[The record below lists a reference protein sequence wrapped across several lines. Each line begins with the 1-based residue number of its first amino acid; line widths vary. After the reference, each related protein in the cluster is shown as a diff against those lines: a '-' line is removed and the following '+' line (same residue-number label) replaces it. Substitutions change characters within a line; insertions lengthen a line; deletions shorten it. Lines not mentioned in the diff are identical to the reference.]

1 MSVRVRVLAC
11 NLGVPI
17 FVHWVSF
24 AKEWR
29 SLVSTRPKVNPMC
42 EVQRAQ
48 MLHLQGGCMTGDGAW
63 VIVSEAGL
71 FGSVRTHY

>member
-1 MSVRVRVLAC
+1 MR
-11 NLGVPI
+11 
-17 FVHWVSF
+17 WVGF

-29 SLVSTRPKVNPMC
+29 SLVSTSPKVNPMC
-42 EVQRAQ
+42 EAQRAQ
-48 MLHLQGGCMTGDGAW
+48 MLRLQGGCMTGNGAW